1 METRSVQRQRR
12 TSRADQR
19 VSSLG
24 RHTCN
29 CVCAEDGPSEYMK
42 LEGLTEVMGEHVSN
56 SFPPKKK
63 KGVKL
68 DKIAQMNR
76 DVAREINQRRTT
88 NWQALVPEGAMGL

>member
-63 KGVKL
+63 R
-68 DKIAQMNR
+68 A
-76 DVAREINQRRTT
+76 
-88 NWQALVPEGAMGL
+88 